1 MINTSAPR
9 LKNKKKRISML
20 SLVQRYGRNESGSTP
35 LEYSMI
41 ALLVSVFIIGA
52 VTALGDNV
60 SVLFMKIDSS
70 VSSSSN

>member
-1 MINTSAPR
+1 MISTSAPPQ
-9 LKNKKKRISML
+9 KKEKEDKML
-20 SLVQRYGRNESGSTP
+20 SLVQRYSRNESGSTP

-60 SVLFMKIDSS
+60 SVVFMKIDSS
-70 VSSSSN
+70 VSSSAN